1 MTQLLMPQA
10 TAVWLVD
17 NTSLTFKQIA
27 ELCGMHPLEIQGIAE
42 GEVATNIVGQDPVLY
57 GQIDAEEI
65 ERCIKDA
72 TATIQLR
79 KRVDL
84 PKTKQSKAHYT
95 PVAKRQDKPAG
106 ILYLT
111 KQYPHLA
118 DAQIVRLIGTTKQT
132 ISSVREGT
140 HRMSEELEPKDPV
153 MLGLCDAK
161 LLNVEIE
168 KANVKAAA
176 LEKNLASA
184 RAELAI
190 RENDNSAEPNE
201 M

>member
-17 NTSLTFKQIA
+17 NTTLTFKQIA
-27 ELCGMHPLEIQGIAE
+27 DLCSMHPLEVQGIAD

-57 GQIDAEEI
+57 GQIEAEEI
-65 ERCIKDA
+65 KRCEADPA
-72 TATIQLR
+72 AVIQLR
-79 KRVDL
+79 KRIDL
-84 PKTKQSKAHYT
+84 PKVKQSKARYT

-111 KQYPHLA
+111 KHFPQLA

-132 ISSVREGT
+132 ITQVREGT

>member
-1 MTQLLMPQA
+1 MQQPA
-10 TAVWLVD
+10 
-17 NTSLTFKQIA
+17 S
-27 ELCGMHPLEIQGIAE
+27 
-42 GEVATNIVGQDPVLY
+42 
-57 GQIDAEEI
+57 
-65 ERCIKDA
+65 
-72 TATIQLR
+72 QLR

-84 PKTKQSKAHYT
+84 PKTKQSKARYT
-95 PVAKRQDKPAG
+95 PVAKRQDKPAS

-132 ISSVREGT
+132 IANVREGT

-153 MLGLCDAK
+153 MLGLCDVK

-190 RENDNSAEPNE
+190 RENDNSVEPKE

>member
-17 NTSLTFKQIA
+17 NTTLTFKQIA
-27 ELCGMHPLEIQGIAE
+27 DLCSMHPLEVQGIAD
-42 GEVATNIVGQDPVLY
+42 GEVATNIIGQDPVLC

-65 ERCIKDA
+65 KRCEVDPSA
-72 TATIQLR
+72 TVQLR

-84 PKTKQSKAHYT
+84 PKVKQSKARYT

-111 KQYPHLA
+111 KQFPQLA

-132 ISSVREGT
+132 ITQVREGT
-140 HRMSEELEPKDPV
+140 HRTSEELEPKDPV
-153 MLGLCDAK
+153 LLGLCNAK
-161 LLNVEIE
+161 DLNAEIE
-168 KANVKAAA
+168 KANAKAAA

-184 RAELAI
+184 RAELAE
-190 RENDNSAEPNE
+190 RESDKSAEPGE